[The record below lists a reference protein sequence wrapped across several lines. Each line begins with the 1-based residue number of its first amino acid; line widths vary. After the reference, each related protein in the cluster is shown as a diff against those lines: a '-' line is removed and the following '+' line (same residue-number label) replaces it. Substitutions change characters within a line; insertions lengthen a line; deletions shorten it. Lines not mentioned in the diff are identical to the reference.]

1 MSELQPSTRIIH
13 AGFDFFGKHHRRILG
28 GVVAVA
34 VVFLLGSGFYIVKK
48 EQLGVLTRFGK
59 VVDDNVGPGWHYAIP
74 FVDRAHIRKVK
85 RVVRHR
91 VASREGGT
99 VNFTLLSGDTNL
111 LEVDLALQY
120 RIDNLRAW
128 LFASSD
134 PLLLVT
140 MLVRERLV
148 NVLGHHFIDLILT
161 SNRNLIERE
170 MLGKVAAQLESLDV
184 GVELVALNIVD
195 VQPIEETRFAF
206 RDVSDAVAER
216 AQAVSNASAKRERLI
231 ARTKGQ
237 AEAMVIAAKARA
249 RERVVQANAA
259 AGAFRAL
266 LSEYRRNPTQ
276 VAITRYWQ
284 RMRMIFN
291 EASLAAVNPSNES
304 TIDINMI
311 DDTGGITPA
320 DLALGA
326 PPSGP
331 MADQPGDGIDRV
343 LAPSAAGAGV
353 HAAETVESDRHL
365 LSGRY
370 HQGRSERDHMRA
382 ANPRS
387 LIFDTPS
394 IFSHRH
400 PVGRAGAY
408 GRQADLRPMSETMY
422 EPEGRHRGA
431 GAGGT
436 REETRSGAS
445 AGAHAGGEGGSA
457 GQHATRD
464 AGAAEPQGQDAGG
477 SQGRHAVQAADGTP
491 RQPGEGE
498 GDEKRKR
505 SGGQG

>member
-1 MSELQPSTRIIH
+1 MSEMQPSTRIIY
-13 AGFDFFGKHHRRILG
+13 AGFDFFGKHHRQILG

-34 VVFLLGSGFYIVKK
+34 ALFVLGSGFYIVKK

-59 VVDDNVGPGWHYAIP
+59 VVDDNVDPGWHYAIP

-91 VASREGGT
+91 IASREGGT

-148 NVLGHHFIDLILT
+148 NLLGHHFIDLILT
-161 SNRNLIERE
+161 SNRNLIERHL
-170 MLGKVAAQLESLDV
+170 LGGVAAQLESLDV

-206 RDVSDAVAER
+206 RDVSDAIAER
-216 AQAVSNASAKRERLI
+216 AQAVSMANAKRERLI
-231 ARTKGQ
+231 ARSKGQ
-237 AEAMVIAAKARA
+237 AEAMVLSAKAKAR
-249 RERVVQANAA
+249 ERIVQAKA
-259 AGAFRAL
+259 AGGAFTAL
-266 LSEYRRNPTQ
+266 LSEYRKNPTQ

-291 EASLAAVNPSNES
+291 EASLAAVNPGNES

-311 DDTGGITPA
+311 DDAGGFIPA

-326 PPSGP
+326 PPSG
-331 MADQPGDGIDRV
+331 AVSDRPGDRV
-343 LAPSAAGAGV
+343 DKALAPSTARAGV
-353 HAAETVESDRHL
+353 HTVETVESDRHL
-365 LSGRY
+365 MSGRY
-370 HQGRSERDHMRA
+370 HQRRSERDHMRA

-400 PVGRAGAY
+400 PAGREGAY
-408 GRQADLRPMSETMY
+408 ARQADLRPMSETMS
-422 EPEGRHRGA
+422 EEERRRSGA
-431 GAGGT
+431 GAGEGHAQT
-436 REETRSGAS
+436 RPGGS
-445 AGAHAGGEGGSA
+445 GAHAGGGNQGQGQGQ
-457 GQHATRD
+457 GQH
-464 AGAAEPQGQDAGG
+464 GG
-477 SQGRHAVQAADGTP
+477 QAADGS
-491 RQPGEGE
+491 QPQPDEGE
-498 GDEKRKR
+498 GGELRKQ
-505 SGGQG
+505 SGEQG

>member
-1 MSELQPSTRIIH
+1 MSELQPSTRIIY
-13 AGFDFFGKHHRRILG
+13 AGFDFFGKHHRWILR

-34 VVFLLGSGFYIVKK
+34 VLFVLGSGFYIVKK
-48 EQLGVLTRFGK
+48 EQIGVLTRFGK
-59 VVDDNVGPGWHYAIP
+59 VVDDNVVPGWHYAIP
-74 FVDRAHIRKVK
+74 FVERAHIRKVK
-85 RVVRHR
+85 RIVPHR
-91 VASREGGT
+91 VASREGGA
-99 VNFTLLSGDTNL
+99 VNFTILSGDTNL

-120 RIDNLRAW
+120 RIDNLRSW

-134 PLLLVT
+134 PLLVVT

-148 NVLGHHFIDLILT
+148 NILGQNFIDLILT
-161 SNRNLIERE
+161 SNRHLIERNL
-170 MLGKVAAQLESLDV
+170 LGGVASQLEDLDV

-195 VQPIEETRFAF
+195 VQPVEETRFAF

-231 ARTKGQ
+231 ARTRGQ
-237 AEAMVIAAKARA
+237 AEAMVLAAKARA
-249 RERVVQANAA
+249 RERVVQAKAA
-259 AGAFRAL
+259 AGAFEAL

-311 DDTGGITPA
+311 DDAAGFIPA
-320 DLALGA
+320 DIALGA

-331 MADQPGDGIDRV
+331 MVDRADDRVDRV
-343 LAPSAAGAGV
+343 LAPSTAGTGV
-353 HAAETVESDRHL
+353 HISETVESDRHL
-365 LSGRY
+365 LSGQY
-370 HQGRSERDHMRA
+370 HRKRSERDHLRA

-400 PVGRAGAY
+400 PAGRDGAY
-408 GRQADLRPMSETMY
+408 ARKADMRPMAESMSEG
-422 EPEGRHRGA
+422 ERRRGGA
-431 GAGGT
+431 GAGEGHAQT
-436 REETRSGAS
+436 RPGDSV
-445 AGAHAGGEGGSA
+445 AHAGGGNQDEGQGQGQ
-457 GQHATRD
+457 GQH
-464 AGAAEPQGQDAGG
+464 GG
-477 SQGRHAVQAADGTP
+477 QAADGS
-491 RQPGEGE
+491 QPHDEGE
-498 GDEKRKR
+498 GGEKRKQ